1 VNAALAAAAPG
12 SVGDAIGLAA
22 FGIVITWAV
31 VEVLKGL
38 F

>member
-1 VNAALAAAAPG
+1 MNAAMAAAPG